1 MAITKIWAA
10 NGIKSP
16 IPATPQGDNLVNYD
30 EGFTTPYRT
39 PIKDGGVPIGMGTF
53 NQLMFDITDE
63 IIQNKSTL
71 NQVAQQISSIIDD
84 TQTNLT
90 STWSSQLIDN
100 KLSAAVAAIIDDNQ
114 TTSTLTWSSLKIQAE
129 IGQASTGGGNA
140 NIDDDTIS
148 TDKVWSSFKTNEMVK
163 GGRTISISNLETQE
177 GSEDTTIANTTANAK
192 MVNLSVKVKTN
203 ATTNKYLGDVVVY
216 YNDPSKEILR
226 QSCVSQ
232 NIADATEL
240 TTAMGMT
247 ILDAQ
252 DSLIIQSQPASGVID
267 FWNNVT
273 LIKSTSNV
281 TGSAPVPEPLGEGL
295 LFTAQASSSSV
306 TFNKQGT
313 PTELQLEYQT
323 TLGDVTSGWQD
334 YTLGTRVD
342 LSPNDK
348 VSFRNKGTQTI
359 TQTDTNYHYFTMT
372 GEIKAE
378 NDLTYLFDGVGGVDT
393 IAEYGCYKMF
403 SGCAALTQMPDLSA
417 TNIGANG
424 YANMFEGC
432 TKLKTIKPLNATTLA
447 NYSYKEMFKNCSKL
461 LITETEGET
470 SFLTMP
476 ATAPINAGDNMFVGT
491 GGTFVGTPTA
501 NSSYFYNKE
510 ISSAE
515 GLTFTNIDTG
525 AITLQFVTAVE
536 GQSPVT
542 LNLECKITGGDWADY
557 DPYNNVKTLQPNE
570 TIIIRNKG
578 LQNDLTFTN
587 QNYIKLQTSG
597 KVRIGGSLN
606 FLFSN
611 LGAQAEVKLGAYGLY
626 YFCSN
631 NKNVYGTLEKVNFV
645 GVGTNALSYAFSGS
659 NINEV
664 KGAKLDA
671 TLNTA
676 TDPMFNS
683 IYNSSAIT
691 KLSGDFEFINYPYSG
706 STGWVSFERSFY
718 YCGSLEDA
726 SNATVTITVNRNGT
740 YGFLFPCDFT
750 NATSL
755 KKAPKFIKIETS
767 LSGIS
772 TNGGSVFSFYN
783 CSSLEIPPIYIK
795 ASRRVRISD
804 SVVLQT
810 SYFRSTFTNCSSMRV
825 APLIENLDNFVRTNS
840 SVATRNSEYYAFT
853 GTFYGCSNLKISKN
867 SGDVL
872 FLDYNGAHG
881 AYDNSGEYATFGNTG
896 GTFTGS
902 VQTQKE
908 VATQAKFYYQIP
920 SDLTNDE
927 KEFLRNQRDYMIGTG
942 DAKYNS
948 SIQNINAALEAQ
960 K

>member
-1 MAITKIWAA
+1 MAITKKWAA
-10 NGIKSP
+10 NGIKTP
-16 IPATPQGDNLVNYD
+16 IPTDPQGDNLVNYD

-53 NQLMFDITDE
+53 NQLMYDITDE
-63 IIQNKSTL
+63 VIENKKTL
-71 NQVAQQISSIIDD
+71 NQVAQQMNGVIDD
-84 TQTNLT
+84 TQTALT
-90 STWSSQLIDN
+90 STWSSQLIDT
-100 KLSAAVAAIIDDNQ
+100 KLSTAVAGVIDDNQ
-114 TTSTLTWSSLKIQAE
+114 ITSTLTWSSVKISAE
-129 IGQASTGGGNA
+129 IGQGGGGTA
-140 NIDDDTIS
+140 SIDDNTIS
-148 TDKVWSSFKTNEMVK
+148 LDKVWSSFKTNEMVK
-163 GGRTISISNLETQE
+163 GGRTISVNNLETAE
-177 GSEDTTIANTTANAK
+177 GSGDTTITNTTANAK

-203 ATTNKYLGDVVVY
+203 ATADKYLGDVVVY

-232 NIADATEL
+232 NITGTTDL

-252 DSLIIQSQPASGVID
+252 DSLIIQGKPASGVQD
-267 FWNNVT
+267 FWNNVSF
-273 LIKSTSNV
+273 IKSTSNV
-281 TGSAPVPEPLGEGL
+281 TGSAPEPEPLGEGVI
-295 LFTAQASSSSV
+295 FTAQASSSSV

-323 TLGDVTSGWQD
+323 TLSDVTSSWQD
-334 YTLGTRVD
+334 YTLGTTID

-359 TQTDTNYHYFTMT
+359 TQTTANYHYFTMA

-378 NDLTYLFDGVGGVDT
+378 NDLTYLFSSAGGVDT

-403 SGCAALTQMPDLSA
+403 NNCSALTEMPDLNA
-417 TNIGANG
+417 TNIGSNG

-432 TKLKTIKPLNATTLA
+432 TKLKTIKPLNATTIT

-525 AITLQFVTAVE
+525 AITLQFVTGTE

-542 LNLECKITGGDWADY
+542 LNLECKITGGNWADY

-578 LQNDLTFTN
+578 LQNDLTFTT

-611 LGAQAEVKLGAYGLY
+611 LGAQAEVKLGAYGLHR
-626 YFCSN
+626 FCAG

-645 GVGTNALSYAFSGS
+645 GVGKGALYAAFSGS

-664 KGAKLDA
+664 KGVKLDA

-683 IYNSSAIT
+683 IYASSAIT
-691 KLSGDFEFINYPYSG
+691 KLSGDFEFINYPYNG
-706 STGWVSFERSFY
+706 KTGWVSFERSFY
-718 YCGSLEDA
+718 DCLSLEDA

-740 YGFLFPCDFT
+740 YRLLFPCDFT
-750 NATSL
+750 GATSL
-755 KKAPKFIKIETS
+755 KKAPKFINIKTS
-767 LSGIS
+767 LGTILTEGGSGI
-772 TNGGSVFSFYN
+772 SFYN

-795 ASRRVRISD
+795 ASQRALISD
-804 SVVLQT
+804 SVVLGT
-810 SYFRSTFTNCSSMRV
+810 GYFSGTFKNCSSMRV
-825 APLIENLDNFVRTNS
+825 APLIENLDNFVRTKSSNS
-840 SVATRNSEYYAFT
+840 SIDYAFT

-872 FLDYNGAHG
+872 FLDYNAKGGAFV
-881 AYDNSGEYATFGNTG
+881 NSGEYATFGGTG

-902 VQTQKE
+902 VQTAANTQ
-908 VATQAKFYYQIP
+908 TQAKFYYQIP

-927 KEFLRNQRDYMIGTG
+927 KLFLAAQRDYMIGTG

>member
-71 NQVAQQISSIIDD
+71 NQVAQQINSIIDD

-129 IGQASTGGGNA
+129 IGQASAGGGNA

-163 GGRTISISNLETQE
+163 GGRTISISNLETTQ

-252 DSLIIQSQPASGVID
+252 DSLLIQSEPASGVID

-281 TGSAPVPEPLGEGL
+281 TGSAPVPEPLGEGVI
-295 LFTAQASSSSV
+295 FTAQTSSSSV

-323 TLGDVTSGWQD
+323 TLSDVTSGWQD
-334 YTLGTRVD
+334 YTLGTTID
-342 LSPNDK
+342 LNAGDK

-359 TQTDTNYHYFTMT
+359 TQTGANYHYFTMA

-378 NDLTYLFDGVGGVDT
+378 NDLTYLFSSTGGVDT

-403 SGCAALTQMPDLSA
+403 SNCSALTEMPDLNA

-447 NYSYKEMFKNCSKL
+447 NYSYKEMFKNCSG
-461 LITETEGET
+461 LIISEGSGENQ
-470 SFLTMP
+470 FLSMP
-476 ATAPINAGDNMFVGT
+476 AGAPSNAGDNMFLGT

-525 AITLQFVTAVE
+525 AITLQFATAKTGE
-536 GQSPVT
+536 SPVP

-557 DPYNNVKTLQPNE
+557 DPYNNIKTLQPNE

-578 LQNDLTFTN
+578 LQNGLVFTAN
-587 QNYIKLQTSG
+587 NYIKLQTSG

-611 LGAQAEVKLGAYGLY
+611 LGAQAEVNLGAFSLY
-626 YFCSN
+626 NFCSN
-631 NKNVYGTLEKVNFV
+631 NKNIYGTLEKINFV
-645 GVGTNALSYAFSGS
+645 GVGKHAMSSAFSGS

-664 KGAKLDA
+664 KGGKLDV

-676 TDPMFNS
+676 TDPMLNS
-683 IYNSSAIT
+683 LYSYSAIT
-691 KLSGDFEFINYPYSG
+691 KLSGDFEFINHPYSG
-706 STGWVSFERSFY
+706 STGGVSLERTFY
-718 YCGSLEDA
+718 YCPSLEDA
-726 SNATVTITVNRNGT
+726 SNATITIKINRNGP
-740 YGFLFPCDFT
+740 YYLLFPCDFT

-755 KKAPKFIKIETS
+755 KKAPKFINIETS
-767 LSGIS
+767 LTKIL
-772 TNGGSVFSFYN
+772 TQGGYSFSFLN

-795 ASRRVRISD
+795 LSRRVEISD

-810 SYFRSTFTNCSSMRV
+810 SYFKSTFKNCSSMRV
-825 APLIENLDNFVRTNS
+825 APLIENLDNFVRTKTPPGS
-840 SVATRNSEYYAFT
+840 GGSEYYAFT
-853 GTFYGCSNLKISKN
+853 ETFYGCSNLKISKN

-872 FLDYNGAHG
+872 FLDYNASGGAF
-881 AYDNSGEYATFGNTG
+881 ATSGEYATFGGTG
-896 GTFTGS
+896 GAFTGS
-902 VQTQKE
+902 VQTQRG

-927 KEFLRNQRDYMIGTG
+927 KLFLAAQRDYMIKTG
-942 DAKYNS
+942 DTKYNS

>member
-71 NQVAQQISSIIDD
+71 NQVAQQINSIIDD

-129 IGQASTGGGNA
+129 IGQASAGGGNA

-163 GGRTISISNLETQE
+163 GGRTISISNLETTQ

-240 TTAMGMT
+240 TTAIGMT

-252 DSLIIQSQPASGVID
+252 DSLLIQSEPASGVID

-295 LFTAQASSSSV
+295 IFTAQASSSSV
-306 TFNKQGT
+306 TFNKKGT

-323 TLGDVTSGWQD
+323 TLSDVTSGWQD

-359 TQTDTNYHYFTMT
+359 TQTSANYHYFTMA

-378 NDLTYLFDGVGGVDT
+378 NDLTYLFSSTGGVDT

-403 SGCAALTQMPDLSA
+403 SNCSALTEMPDLSA

-424 YANMFEGC
+424 YANMFERCTKLKTSKPLPATTLANRCYNYMFYGCTSLTTAPSLPATTLADECYKNMFQGCTSLTTAPSLPATTLVRWCYYSMFEGCTSLTTAPSLPATTLADNCYYAMFRGCTSLTTAPSLRATTLAYRCYYYMFQGC
-432 TKLKTIKPLNATTLA
+432 TKLKVNQNGSGNKIFTCPSTSGIGSPVE
-447 NYSYKEMFKNCSKL
+447 YMF
-461 LITETEGET
+461 T
-470 SFLTMP
+470 
-476 ATAPINAGDNMFVGT
+476 GT
-491 GGTFVGTPTA
+491 GGSFRGDPT
-501 NSSYFYNKE
+501 
-510 ISSAE
+510 
-515 GLTFTNIDTG
+515 
-525 AITLQFVTAVE
+525 Q
-536 GQSPVT
+536 
-542 LNLECKITGGDWADY
+542 
-557 DPYNNVKTLQPNE
+557 
-570 TIIIRNKG
+570 
-578 LQNDLTFTN
+578 
-587 QNYIKLQTSG
+587 
-597 KVRIGGSLN
+597 
-606 FLFSN
+606 
-611 LGAQAEVKLGAYGLY
+611 
-626 YFCSN
+626 
-631 NKNVYGTLEKVNFV
+631 
-645 GVGTNALSYAFSGS
+645 
-659 NINEV
+659 
-664 KGAKLDA
+664 
-671 TLNTA
+671 
-676 TDPMFNS
+676 
-683 IYNSSAIT
+683 
-691 KLSGDFEFINYPYSG
+691 
-706 STGWVSFERSFY
+706 
-718 YCGSLEDA
+718 
-726 SNATVTITVNRNGT
+726 
-740 YGFLFPCDFT
+740 
-750 NATSL
+750 
-755 KKAPKFIKIETS
+755 
-767 LSGIS
+767 
-772 TNGGSVFSFYN
+772 
-783 CSSLEIPPIYIK
+783 
-795 ASRRVRISD
+795 
-804 SVVLQT
+804 
-810 SYFRSTFTNCSSMRV
+810 
-825 APLIENLDNFVRTNS
+825 
-840 SVATRNSEYYAFT
+840 
-853 GTFYGCSNLKISKN
+853 
-867 SGDVL
+867 
-872 FLDYNGAHG
+872 
-881 AYDNSGEYATFGNTG
+881 GNT
-896 GTFTGS
+896 
-902 VQTQKE
+902 
-908 VATQAKFYYQIP
+908 
-920 SDLTNDE
+920 
-927 KEFLRNQRDYMIGTG
+927 
-942 DAKYNS
+942 YNWY
-948 SIQNINAALEAQ
+948 N
-960 K
+960 

>member
-71 NQVAQQISSIIDD
+71 NQVAQQINSIIDD

-129 IGQASTGGGNA
+129 IGQASAGGGNA

-163 GGRTISISNLETQE
+163 GGRTISISNLETTQ

-240 TTAMGMT
+240 TTAIGMT

-252 DSLIIQSQPASGVID
+252 DSLLIQSEPASGVID

-295 LFTAQASSSSV
+295 IFTAQASSSSV
-306 TFNKQGT
+306 TFNKKGT

-323 TLGDVTSGWQD
+323 TLSDVTSGWQD

-359 TQTDTNYHYFTMT
+359 TQTSANYHYFTMA

-378 NDLTYLFDGVGGVDT
+378 NDLTYLFSSTGGVDT

-403 SGCAALTQMPDLSA
+403 SNCSALTEMPDLSA

-432 TKLKTIKPLNATTLA
+432 TKLKTSKPLPATTLA
-447 NYSYKEMFKNCSKL
+447 NRCYNYMFYGC
-461 LITETEGET
+461 T
-470 SFLTMP
+470 SLTTAPSLP
-476 ATAPINAGDNMFVGT
+476 ATTLADECYKNMFQGCTSLTTAPSLPATTLVRWCYYSMFEGCTSLTTAPSLPATTLANDCYSSMFRGCTSLTTAPSLRATTLTDECYEYMFQGCTSLTTAPSLPATTLAYRCYYYMFQGCTKLKVNQNGSGNKIFTCPSTSGIGSPVEYMFTGT
-491 GGTFVGTPTA
+491 GGSFRGDPT
-501 NSSYFYNKE
+501 
-510 ISSAE
+510 
-515 GLTFTNIDTG
+515 
-525 AITLQFVTAVE
+525 Q
-536 GQSPVT
+536 
-542 LNLECKITGGDWADY
+542 
-557 DPYNNVKTLQPNE
+557 
-570 TIIIRNKG
+570 
-578 LQNDLTFTN
+578 
-587 QNYIKLQTSG
+587 
-597 KVRIGGSLN
+597 
-606 FLFSN
+606 
-611 LGAQAEVKLGAYGLY
+611 
-626 YFCSN
+626 
-631 NKNVYGTLEKVNFV
+631 
-645 GVGTNALSYAFSGS
+645 
-659 NINEV
+659 
-664 KGAKLDA
+664 
-671 TLNTA
+671 
-676 TDPMFNS
+676 
-683 IYNSSAIT
+683 
-691 KLSGDFEFINYPYSG
+691 
-706 STGWVSFERSFY
+706 
-718 YCGSLEDA
+718 
-726 SNATVTITVNRNGT
+726 
-740 YGFLFPCDFT
+740 
-750 NATSL
+750 
-755 KKAPKFIKIETS
+755 
-767 LSGIS
+767 
-772 TNGGSVFSFYN
+772 
-783 CSSLEIPPIYIK
+783 
-795 ASRRVRISD
+795 
-804 SVVLQT
+804 
-810 SYFRSTFTNCSSMRV
+810 
-825 APLIENLDNFVRTNS
+825 
-840 SVATRNSEYYAFT
+840 
-853 GTFYGCSNLKISKN
+853 
-867 SGDVL
+867 
-872 FLDYNGAHG
+872 
-881 AYDNSGEYATFGNTG
+881 GNT
-896 GTFTGS
+896 
-902 VQTQKE
+902 
-908 VATQAKFYYQIP
+908 
-920 SDLTNDE
+920 
-927 KEFLRNQRDYMIGTG
+927 
-942 DAKYNS
+942 YNWY
-948 SIQNINAALEAQ
+948 N
-960 K
+960 